1 MNMKINTICFIL
13 LFFALI
19 TAASATDSDNETLKT
34 INQPDYDQD
43 IDSEGKLQM
52 NTHSDE
58 VLSKSVENDNVVSSS
73 EKTVLASKATYHSI
87 TPVKANVKVNMK
99 APNVK
104 MHYKDGTKFKV
115 TLKDNKKKA
124 MKNTKIKITIDETT
138 YSKKTDSKGVATL
151 ALNLKSGTYK
161 VVSTYAG
168 SSQFA
173 KKSVNSKVTIKS
185 TIKCSDFTKYYK
197 NTASYYSTFYDKKGK
212 LLKNTVD
219 TAKTQLQ
226 SRFDVV
232 MLYTLAKSSAGE
244 KLHNYSYLFSI
255 GSYVTIGLVIVL
267 LVIMIIIDRHHPRDY
282 PYWVGLI
289 MVVSS
294 GFWLIPAVYLKATEY
309 FQTFFVRN
317 EYIHKA
323 VTGMFEISLDRII
336 RTQLILFIVGVVLI
350 LSTLVIHY
358 VYLHHLR
365 VQYHKS
371 HDHN

>member
-1 MNMKINTICFIL
+1 MKRLYHFVPLIILSLFISIFLILFQLCVFIN
-13 LFFALI
+13 
-19 TAASATDSDNETLKT
+19 N
-34 INQPDYDQD
+34 
-43 IDSEGKLQM
+43 
-52 NTHSDE
+52 
-58 VLSKSVENDNVVSSS
+58 
-73 EKTVLASKATYHSI
+73 TVLDPQIYNQAMNEKNVTQSIYDDLCTYFKSLSNATGIPTEVFTAPLDKEALYTASFKLLSESLNYITDKNAPKPSPNYDFTSEEESI
-87 TPVKANVKVNMK
+87 TNYIEKHASENNIEKNDE
-99 APNVK
+99 
-104 MHYKDGTKFKV
+104 YK
-115 TLKDNKKKA
+115 
-124 MKNTKIKITIDETT
+124 
-138 YSKKTDSKGVATL
+138 
-151 ALNLKSGTYK
+151 
-161 VVSTYAG
+161 
-168 SSQFA
+168 
-173 KKSVNSKVTIKS
+173 
-185 TIKCSDFTKYYK
+185 
-197 NTASYYSTFYDKKGK
+197 K

-219 TAKTQLQ
+219 TAKTQIQ

-350 LSTLVIHY
+350 VSTLIIHY